1 MKKSYFIM
9 LMALVFFLSGC
20 REELDYVNSE
30 NTQNTYQLT
39 KDNVKTEILHKTDYE
54 KRSFLKPSVS
64 RIENYLNTG
73 SGGNSSLSKHTAVQD
88 NYEIYTDTFEEV
100 SYLDAKYHSF
110 YIIGDPSSG
119 IEEKLVLKSINNQV
133 TEKYILKYRRLPD
146 FSIDANSYQTVKITE
161 SSSGNGESL
170 QVFTDSFSMGCSTYT
185 VTYMDCEVPGY
196 HHTNGEYCDAY
207 NIIIPYNT
215 VTVSFDPACTS
226 GSQTQGGAA
235 GNTGTS
241 TGGAPAN
248 NTIPPG
254 ETPPVITLPTTAPL
268 YIIQRPRNVI
278 CNPLDLNQDEIDQL
292 NGNYNIRLKIYQ
304 YLALQGYSPSV
315 CGDLPIDEEVQN
327 FIKTLLQYFK
337 DHPNAVW
344 QDYNNAVA
352 SCDKL
357 KKMLDTPAS
366 LPPGTVSIKS
376 ALEDLRNTVDQPNTD
391 KEQGYNFRYNP
402 TTGGMYAKK
411 VTTWSEDD
419 NSVKYEKTPTTFGG
433 AHFHY
438 DKLQGMFSHQDIA
451 VLFNFSQWFT
461 TPPLN
466 GNNNTDYPMP
476 VHMLVANGQVYA
488 LVYEP
493 QDAAFFQ
500 STVYNI
506 YKPENEEG
514 RADFENKFENDFNS
528 LHSTVGGWNTDY
540 TTLEKTFLKF
550 VTKIDN
556 SPKHYNLKVSLY
568 RANSDLTNWEKL
580 TISQSGNDYTITPN
594 PCN

>member
-1 MKKSYFIM
+1 MKNKFLMLFAFI
-9 LMALVFFLSGC
+9 FFLLGC
-20 REELDYVNSE
+20 REELDYINNDSSGS
-30 NTQNTYQLT
+30 QSYQLT

-185 VTYMDCEVPGY
+185 ITYMDCEVPGY

-215 VTVSFDPACTS
+215 VTVSFDPTCTSGS

-254 ETPPVITLPTTAPL
+254 ETPPIITLPTTAPL

-278 CNPLDLNQDEIDQL
+278 CNPLDLNSDEINQI

-304 YLALQGYSPSV
+304 YLAVKGYNPSV
-315 CGDLPIDEEVQN
+315 CNDLGIDQEVRD
-327 FIKTLLQYFK
+327 FVKLILQYFK
-337 DHPNAVW
+337 DHPNHVW
-344 QDYNNAVA
+344 QDFYDAYLA
-352 SCDKL
+352 TPCEEL
-357 KKMLDTPAS
+357 KNLYKPAKANIK
-366 LPPGTVSIKS
+366 PSI
-376 ALEDLRNTVDQPNTD
+376 
-391 KEQGYNFRYNP
+391 
-402 TTGGMYAKK
+402 TT
-411 VTTWSEDD
+411 
-419 NSVKYEKTPTTFGG
+419 
-433 AHFHY
+433 
-438 DKLQGMFSHQDIA
+438 LQGKLSEPNENGKNLVKDQNGVYSSPDLPVGTDLKIKVKFGEPYYGSIHTHPYPGAVPMFSWTD
-451 VLFNFSQWFT
+451 VFT
-461 TPPLN
+461 L
-466 GNNNTDYPMP
+466 Y
-476 VHMLVANGQVYA
+476 
-488 LVYEP
+488 
-493 QDAAFFQ
+493 FFL
-500 STVYNI
+500 S
-506 YKPENEEG
+506 E
-514 RADFENKFENDFNS
+514 S
-528 LHSTVGGWNTDY
+528 L
-540 TTLEKTFLKF
+540 
-550 VTKIDN
+550 
-556 SPKHYNLKVSLY
+556 
-568 RANSDLTNWEKL
+568 
-580 TISQSGNDYTITPN
+580 
-594 PCN
+594 